1 MDSRIEQI
9 SPVECRVHVEI
20 PWDQVS
26 KRLDQKMRDLGRNAR
41 LPGFRRGK
49 VPRHMLE
56 RLYGKGVREELA
68 NDLVQETFQ
77 TAVVSHERNPLTQPV
92 LESSVIEKGEG
103 FKYAARFEV
112 MPELEVKDYEGIEV
126 RRRPAKV
133 EDSAVEEALL
143 AKQKELIEIRPL
155 PEDIDRKA
163 TEAGDVWTLDVK
175 GTFGDQEIERKDV
188 RVEIGS
194 TEGEF
199 IPGIAKALESLEL
212 SEVGSSKAIA
222 FTPPQENL
230 RPEFKDLECKLTVG
244 LREVKQKFVPPL
256 DDELARDTGEAET
269 LDELKAKIRADLLEQ
284 DQHQAELEARKR
296 LVEALLERNEF
307 TPAPSLIEREISAQV
322 NLFERQLAAQGMN
335 PAALGT
341 NRQQLAANMRPQ
353 ATFNVK
359 AFLLLDALGKAND
372 ITVSDEELDKEVEE
386 MAAEQGQNAARLRAQ
401 MERSQELLLL
411 RAQMREERILDF
423 LMEKAK
429 VTEAPDPEPEAAN
442 ASDDAASE
450 QE

>member
-9 SPVECRVHVEI
+9 SSVECRVHVTI

-26 KRLDQKMRDLGRNAR
+26 QRLDQKMRELGRNAR

-68 NDLVQETFQ
+68 NDLVQETFD
-77 TAVVSHERNPLTQPV
+77 TAVSKHDRNPLNQPV

-112 MPELEVKDYEGIEV
+112 MPEIEVKDYEGIEV
-126 RRRPAKV
+126 RRRPAGV
-133 EDSAVEEALL
+133 EDSAIEDALL

-155 PEDIDRKA
+155 AEDIDRED
-163 TEAGDVWTLDVK
+163 TQAGDVWTVDVK
-175 GTFGDQEIERKDV
+175 GSFGDNEIERKDV

-194 TEGEF
+194 SENEF
-199 IPGIAKALESLEL
+199 LPGISKAFEGLKLA
-212 SEVGSSKAIA
+212 EVGSSKDIV

-230 RPEFKDLECKLTVG
+230 KPEFKGLEVKLKVG
-244 LREVKQKFVPPL
+244 LREVKEKFVPPL

-269 LDELKAKIRADLLEQ
+269 LEELRANLRANLLEQ

-296 LVEALLERNEF
+296 LVEALLERNDF
-307 TPAPSLIEREISAQV
+307 SPAPSLIEREVAAQV
-322 NLFERQLAAQGMN
+322 NMFERQLAAQGLN

-341 NRQQLAANMRPQ
+341 NRQQLASNMRPQ

-359 AFLLLDALGKAND
+359 AFLMLDALAKKQG
-372 ITVSDEELDKEVEE
+372 IEISDEEVEKEVAQ
-386 MAAEQGQNAARLRAQ
+386 MAEEQGQNAARLRAQ
-401 MERSQELLLL
+401 MERNQELLLL
-411 RAQMREERILDF
+411 RAQMREEKILDF

-429 VTEAPDPEPEAAN
+429 VTEAPDPVEE
-442 ASDDAASE
+442 SDAGE
-450 QE
+450 EE